1 VTTAMRR
8 VFVALRVGE
17 AACHSDHRVS
27 GDNVAFAYSHTG
39 GSWYDCSSSPDLDQS
54 IWLR

>member
-1 VTTAMRR
+1 MRR

-54 IWLR
+54 IWLH